1 MLNTDGRDLCSVKLT
16 RGGIGLKVKA
26 DGGSPVDG
34 LNTTRR
40 FHL

>member
-16 RGGIGLKVKA
+16 RGGVGLKVKA
-26 DGGSPVDG
+26 DGGRVDG